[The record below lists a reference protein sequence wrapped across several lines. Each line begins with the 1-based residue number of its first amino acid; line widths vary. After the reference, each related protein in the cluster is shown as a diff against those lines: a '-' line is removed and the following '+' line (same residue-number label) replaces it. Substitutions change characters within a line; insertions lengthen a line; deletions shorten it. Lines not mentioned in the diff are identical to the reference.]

1 MRWEIS
7 TFFCYIYD
15 DDHYNI
21 NMAPTTGV
29 SHRQWVSGRI
39 FKQQT
44 TLCMGL
50 PRDNLLGMLGEDGK
64 SL

>member
-1 MRWEIS
+1 
-7 TFFCYIYD
+7 
-15 DDHYNI
+15 
-21 NMAPTTGV
+21 MAPTTGV
-29 SHRQWVSGRI
+29 SHRQWVSGKI

-64 SL
+64 SW